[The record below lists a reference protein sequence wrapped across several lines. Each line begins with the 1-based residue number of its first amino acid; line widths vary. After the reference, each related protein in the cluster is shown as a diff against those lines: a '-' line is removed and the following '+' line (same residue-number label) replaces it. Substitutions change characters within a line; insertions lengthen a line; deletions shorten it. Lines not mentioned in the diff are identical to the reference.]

1 MLSKKSK
8 IGSKIIVY
16 LVLILFSI
24 TMVTPFLWMILT
36 SFKTISE
43 STQVNPFVILPSS
56 WNLDNFKEVL
66 AMMPILRLYG
76 VTLAM
81 IAGRVISAVLTA
93 SLAGYAFARIDF
105 FGKKVLFS
113 LVVVQL
119 MIPSQIF
126 IIPQYQMIQAMG
138 LQNTVFALVFPGMV
152 TAFGTFL
159 LRQSFM
165 GLPKDLE
172 EAAILDG
179 CNIGQTFLFIMAP
192 LVKSSMVALS
202 IFTAIFSYRDL
213 LWPLIVNRTV
223 LPLSAALSQLQGQF
237 TTNYPRLMAAA
248 LLATLPIIVIYL
260 IFQKQ
265 FVEGIAT
272 SGSKL

>member
-1 MLSKKSK
+1 MLKKFK
-8 IGSKIIVY
+8 ISNKIIIY

-43 STQVNPFVILPSS
+43 STQVNPFVIFPSS

-66 AMMPILRLYG
+66 AMMPFLRLYG

-81 IAGRVISAVLTA
+81 IAGRVFFAVLTA
-93 SLAGYAFARIDF
+93 TLAGYAFARIDF
-105 FGKKVLFS
+105 FGRKVLFS

-126 IIPQYQMIQAMG
+126 IIPQYQMIQAIGM
-138 LQNTVFALVFPGMV
+138 QNTIFALLFPGMV

-179 CNIGQTFLFIMAP
+179 CNIGQAFFFIMAP

-260 IFQKQ
+260 VFQKQ

>member
-8 IGSKIIVY
+8 ISSKTIVY
-16 LVLILFSI
+16 LVLIFFSI
-24 TMVTPFLWMILT
+24 TMVTPFLWMVLT

-43 STQVNPFVILPSS
+43 STQVNPFVIFPSG

-66 AMMPILRLYG
+66 AMMPFLRLYG

-93 SLAGYAFARIDF
+93 TLAGYAFARIDF
-105 FGKKVLFS
+105 FGRKVLFS

-138 LQNTVFALVFPGMV
+138 LPNTVFALIFPGIV

-202 IFTAIFSYRDL
+202 IFTAVFAYRDL